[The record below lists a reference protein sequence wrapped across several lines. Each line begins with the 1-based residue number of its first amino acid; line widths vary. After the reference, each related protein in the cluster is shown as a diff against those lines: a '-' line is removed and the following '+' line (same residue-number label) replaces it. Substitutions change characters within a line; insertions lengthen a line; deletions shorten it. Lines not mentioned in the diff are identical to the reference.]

1 MAYVASRMTPR
12 HFRMLAYVALLGS
25 VFLLVLTYVPGL
37 GVGVNGNTNWLNLG
51 GPLQIQPSEFAKLAL
66 VMWCA
71 DLYARKQKLLTQ
83 WKHLLVPMVPVC
95 GLVIALIVGQHD
107 LGTALV
113 LMAVMIGMI
122 WVVGAPTRLFV
133 ATIVVVGTIAVVLR
147 HHRAAPDGPAARTSS
162 NPFADPTG
170 IGWQAYHSFYAL
182 STGGW
187 WGVGIGNSRQKWGN
201 LPEAHTDFIFSVI
214 GEELGLIG
222 SLTVLALFLT
232 LAYAGVRIAT
242 RNTEPFV
249 RYAAAGITVWI
260 MAQTLVNLGAVI
272 GLLPIVGIPLPLLS
286 YGGSALLPTLIAI
299 GMLLSF
305 AKAEPGAQA
314 ALKETRRP
322 RFGWLSS
329 RRTAER
335 EHAGALKAVPSIVLA
350 GGGSAGHTFPLIAT
364 ADALRRIDPT
374 VEILAL
380 GTERGLETRVV
391 PEAGYRLELIPP
403 VPLPRKPT
411 PALFA
416 VPGKMLTSVS
426 AARKVL
432 DEAKA
437 DVLVGFGG
445 YVSTPAYV
453 AAWRRKTPIVVHEG
467 NAVPGIA
474 NKFAARYCTQH
485 VDHLVPRHGPAARPV
500 RRAADPP
507 GHLPTGP
514 GRAAGRGPAVL
525 RAGPGRADAVRDGWF
540 AGRPAAERGV
550 RRCRCGPAGGRHPG
564 AARDRPEE
572 HARGRADRPLPVRR
586 AVVRRPDGSTP
597 TPPPTWW
604 SAGRGRTPSPRCPA
618 SACPRS
624 TFRCRSVT
632 VSND

>member
-1 MAYVASRMTPR
+1 MTTITDQPNTGQSKDGPGSSTERPWPAAIREVLDRPLTSYHILLGATVLLLVLGLLMVLSASSVLSLRANGNSYTIFYRQLIWVGVGLPMAYVASRMTPR
-12 HFRMLAYVALLGS
+12 HFRMLSYVALLGS

-37 GVGVNGNTNWLNLG
+37 GVGVKGNTNWLNLG

-113 LMAVMIGMI
+113 LMAVMLGMI

-133 ATIVVVGTIAVVLR
+133 ATIVVVGTIAMYFVTTAQ
-147 HHRAAPDGPAARTSS
+147 HRMDRLMNFT
-162 NPFADPTG
+162 NPLSDPG
-170 IGWQAYHSFYAL
+170 GVGWQAYHSFYAL

-232 LAYAGVRIAT
+232 LAYVGVRIAT
-242 RNTEPFV
+242 RNTDPFV
-249 RYAAAGITVWI
+249 RYASAGITVWL

-322 RFGWLSS
+322 RFGWMSS
-329 RRTAER
+329 WRT
-335 EHAGALKAVPSIVLA
+335 
-350 GGGSAGHTFPLIAT
+350 
-364 ADALRRIDPT
+364 
-374 VEILAL
+374 
-380 GTERGLETRVV
+380 
-391 PEAGYRLELIPP
+391 
-403 VPLPRKPT
+403 
-411 PALFA
+411 
-416 VPGKMLTSVS
+416 
-426 AARKVL
+426 
-432 DEAKA
+432 
-437 DVLVGFGG
+437 
-445 YVSTPAYV
+445 
-453 AAWRRKTPIVVHEG
+453 
-467 NAVPGIA
+467 
-474 NKFAARYCTQH
+474 
-485 VDHLVPRHGPAARPV
+485 
-500 RRAADPP
+500 
-507 GHLPTGP
+507 P
-514 GRAAGRGPAVL
+514 GRTGRENT
-525 RAGPGRADAVRDGWF
+525 R
-540 AGRPAAERGV
+540 ER
-550 RRCRCGPAGGRHPG
+550 
-564 AARDRPEE
+564 
-572 HARGRADRPLPVRR
+572 
-586 AVVRRPDGSTP
+586 
-597 TPPPTWW
+597 
-604 SAGRGRTPSPRCPA
+604 
-618 SACPRS
+618 
-624 TFRCRSVT
+624 
-632 VSND
+632 

>member
-1 MAYVASRMTPR
+1 MTTITDRPKDKSGRNRLGAAGTSTGTGWLASVKNVLDRPLTSYHVLLGATGLLLVLGLLMVLSASSVLSYNLNHGNQYAIFYRQLIWVAVGLPMAYVASRMTPR

-25 VFLLVLTYVPGL
+25 VFLLMLTYIPGL
-37 GVGVNGNTNWLNLG
+37 GKSVNGNTNWLNLG

-122 WVVGAPTRLFV
+122 WVIGAPTRLFV
-133 ATIVVVGTIAVVLR
+133 ALILGMGAIAAFFVKQASYRMQRVVNFT
-147 HHRAAPDGPAARTSS
+147 D
-162 NPFADPTG
+162 PFADPTAA
-170 IGWQAYHSFYAL
+170 GWQAYHAFYAL

-201 LPEAHTDFIFSVI
+201 LPEAHTDFIFAVI

-242 RNTEPFV
+242 RATEPFV

-322 RFGWLSS
+322 LLGWMSS
-329 RRTAER
+329 WRT
-335 EHAGALKAVPSIVLA
+335 
-350 GGGSAGHTFPLIAT
+350 
-364 ADALRRIDPT
+364 
-374 VEILAL
+374 
-380 GTERGLETRVV
+380 
-391 PEAGYRLELIPP
+391 
-403 VPLPRKPT
+403 
-411 PALFA
+411 
-416 VPGKMLTSVS
+416 
-426 AARKVL
+426 
-432 DEAKA
+432 
-437 DVLVGFGG
+437 
-445 YVSTPAYV
+445 
-453 AAWRRKTPIVVHEG
+453 
-467 NAVPGIA
+467 
-474 NKFAARYCTQH
+474 
-485 VDHLVPRHGPAARPV
+485 
-500 RRAADPP
+500 
-507 GHLPTGP
+507 P
-514 GRAAGRGPAVL
+514 GRTGRENT
-525 RAGPGRADAVRDGWF
+525 R
-540 AGRPAAERGV
+540 ER
-550 RRCRCGPAGGRHPG
+550 
-564 AARDRPEE
+564 
-572 HARGRADRPLPVRR
+572 
-586 AVVRRPDGSTP
+586 
-597 TPPPTWW
+597 
-604 SAGRGRTPSPRCPA
+604 
-618 SACPRS
+618 
-624 TFRCRSVT
+624 
-632 VSND
+632 

>member
-1 MAYVASRMTPR
+1 MTTITDRPDDRAARESEGTGWLASVKNVLDRPLTSYHILLGATGLLLVLGLLMVLSASSVLSYKVNHGNQYAIFYRQLIWVSVGLPMAYVASRMTPR

-37 GVGVNGNTNWLNLG
+37 GKNVNGNTNWLSFG

-95 GLVIALIVGQHD
+95 GLVIALIIGQHD
-107 LGTALV
+107 LGTSLV

-122 WVVGAPTRLFV
+122 WIVGAPTRLFV
-133 ATIVVVGTIAVVLR
+133 VLLASVGTIGGFFVSQESYRMQRVAQFM
-147 HHRAAPDGPAARTSS
+147 D
-162 NPFADPTG
+162 PFADPSG
-170 IGWQAYHSFYAL
+170 VGWQAYHAFYAL

-201 LPEAHTDFIFSVI
+201 LPEAHTDFIFAVI

-242 RNTEPFV
+242 RTTEPFV

-322 RFGWLSS
+322 LLGWMSS
-329 RRTAER
+329 WRT
-335 EHAGALKAVPSIVLA
+335 
-350 GGGSAGHTFPLIAT
+350 
-364 ADALRRIDPT
+364 
-374 VEILAL
+374 
-380 GTERGLETRVV
+380 
-391 PEAGYRLELIPP
+391 
-403 VPLPRKPT
+403 
-411 PALFA
+411 
-416 VPGKMLTSVS
+416 
-426 AARKVL
+426 
-432 DEAKA
+432 
-437 DVLVGFGG
+437 
-445 YVSTPAYV
+445 
-453 AAWRRKTPIVVHEG
+453 
-467 NAVPGIA
+467 
-474 NKFAARYCTQH
+474 
-485 VDHLVPRHGPAARPV
+485 
-500 RRAADPP
+500 
-507 GHLPTGP
+507 P
-514 GRAAGRGPAVL
+514 GRTGRENT
-525 RAGPGRADAVRDGWF
+525 R
-540 AGRPAAERGV
+540 ER
-550 RRCRCGPAGGRHPG
+550 
-564 AARDRPEE
+564 
-572 HARGRADRPLPVRR
+572 
-586 AVVRRPDGSTP
+586 
-597 TPPPTWW
+597 
-604 SAGRGRTPSPRCPA
+604 
-618 SACPRS
+618 
-624 TFRCRSVT
+624 
-632 VSND
+632 

>member
-1 MAYVASRMTPR
+1 MTTITDQPNTGQSKDRPGSSTERPWLAAIRDVLDRPLTSYHILLGATGLLLVLGLLMVLSASSVLSLRANGNSYTIFYRQLIWVGVGLPMAYVASRMTPR

-37 GVGVNGNTNWLNLG
+37 GVGVKGNTNWLNLG

-133 ATIVVVGTIAVVLR
+133 ATIVVVGTIAAYFVSTAQ
-147 HHRAAPDGPAARTSS
+147 HRMDRLMNFTNPLSDPA
-162 NPFADPTG
+162 G
-170 IGWQAYHSFYAL
+170 VGWQAYHSFYAL

-232 LAYAGVRIAT
+232 LAYVGVRIAT
-242 RNTEPFV
+242 RNTDPFV
-249 RYAAAGITVWI
+249 RYASAGITVWL

-322 RFGWLSS
+322 RFGWMSS
-329 RRTAER
+329 WRT
-335 EHAGALKAVPSIVLA
+335 
-350 GGGSAGHTFPLIAT
+350 
-364 ADALRRIDPT
+364 
-374 VEILAL
+374 
-380 GTERGLETRVV
+380 
-391 PEAGYRLELIPP
+391 
-403 VPLPRKPT
+403 
-411 PALFA
+411 
-416 VPGKMLTSVS
+416 
-426 AARKVL
+426 
-432 DEAKA
+432 
-437 DVLVGFGG
+437 
-445 YVSTPAYV
+445 
-453 AAWRRKTPIVVHEG
+453 
-467 NAVPGIA
+467 
-474 NKFAARYCTQH
+474 
-485 VDHLVPRHGPAARPV
+485 
-500 RRAADPP
+500 
-507 GHLPTGP
+507 P
-514 GRAAGRGPAVL
+514 GRTGRENT
-525 RAGPGRADAVRDGWF
+525 R
-540 AGRPAAERGV
+540 ER
-550 RRCRCGPAGGRHPG
+550 
-564 AARDRPEE
+564 
-572 HARGRADRPLPVRR
+572 
-586 AVVRRPDGSTP
+586 
-597 TPPPTWW
+597 
-604 SAGRGRTPSPRCPA
+604 
-618 SACPRS
+618 
-624 TFRCRSVT
+624 
-632 VSND
+632 

>member
-1 MAYVASRMTPR
+1 VTSIADQPDQKKSEERPWLAAVKDVLDRPLTSYHILLGATGLLLVLGLLMVLSASSVLSLRANGNSYTIFIRQLIWVGVGLPMAYVASRMTPR
-12 HFRMLAYVALLGS
+12 HFRMLSYVALLGS

-71 DLYARKQKLLTQ
+71 DLYARKEKLLTQ

-95 GLVIALIVGQHD
+95 GLVIALVVGQHD

-122 WVVGAPTRLFV
+122 WIVGAPTRLFV
-133 ATIVVVGTIAVVLR
+133 ATIGVVGAIAAYFVNAEKYR
-147 HHRAAPDGPAARTSS
+147 MARVTSFLD
-162 NPFADPTG
+162 PFADPTAV
-170 IGWQAYHSFYAL
+170 GWQAYHSFYAL

-214 GEELGLIG
+214 GEELGLVG

-249 RYAAAGITVWI
+249 RYAAAGITIWI

-322 RFGWLSS
+322 RFGWLQS
-329 RRTAER
+329 RT
-335 EHAGALKAVPSIVLA
+335 H
-350 GGGSAGHTFPLIAT
+350 
-364 ADALRRIDPT
+364 
-374 VEILAL
+374 
-380 GTERGLETRVV
+380 
-391 PEAGYRLELIPP
+391 
-403 VPLPRKPT
+403 
-411 PALFA
+411 
-416 VPGKMLTSVS
+416 
-426 AARKVL
+426 
-432 DEAKA
+432 
-437 DVLVGFGG
+437 
-445 YVSTPAYV
+445 
-453 AAWRRKTPIVVHEG
+453 
-467 NAVPGIA
+467 
-474 NKFAARYCTQH
+474 
-485 VDHLVPRHGPAARPV
+485 
-500 RRAADPP
+500 
-507 GHLPTGP
+507 
-514 GRAAGRGPAVL
+514 
-525 RAGPGRADAVRDGWF
+525 
-540 AGRPAAERGV
+540 
-550 RRCRCGPAGGRHPG
+550 
-564 AARDRPEE
+564 
-572 HARGRADRPLPVRR
+572 
-586 AVVRRPDGSTP
+586 
-597 TPPPTWW
+597 
-604 SAGRGRTPSPRCPA
+604 
-618 SACPRS
+618 
-624 TFRCRSVT
+624 
-632 VSND
+632 